1 MEHDARQRAESYLF
15 PQEFAAL
22 RPLLGQYLEQVFA
35 TSSFET
41 RFTPRGIY
49 FTSGTQEGL
58 PFDRVMGELNRYLQL
73 PPVTQGHRPTRPGTA
88 WARKRRSRQPKARA
102 SS

>member
-41 RFTPRGIY
+41 RFTRAVSISP
-49 FTSGTQEGL
+49 
-58 PFDRVMGELNRYLQL
+58 
-73 PPVTQGHRPTRPGTA
+73 A
-88 WARKRRSRQPKARA
+88 ARRKVCRSTG
-102 SS
+102 

>member
-22 RPLLGQYLEQVFA
+22 RPLLSQYLEQVFA

-73 PPVTQGHRPTRPGTA
+73 PTA
-88 WARKRRSRQPKARA
+88 NSGAQANAAWDSVGRKRQSRRPRAKA